1 MLWKLNFIAEVTQ
14 QSGRIINNE
23 CFFNMDSL
31 DIRWQQRF
39 QNYLKAFE
47 LLESAVVQFREKGLS
62 ELEEQG
68 LIQRF
73 EFTHELAWNVLKDFF
88 EYQGNTDIT
97 GSRDATREA
106 FNKGLISDGEGWME
120 MIKSRNKSSHT
131 YNEEIARDILI
142 NVVNWYYRLFLEFKD
157 KMDTLQEK

>member
-1 MLWKLNFIAEVTQ
+1 MSTQ
-14 QSGRIINNE
+14 
-23 CFFNMDSL
+23 

-39 QNYLKAFE
+39 QNFQKAFS
-47 LLESAVVQFREKGLS
+47 LLEEAVMKYKKEGIS
-62 ELEEQG
+62 DLEEQG

-73 EFTHELAWNVLKDFF
+73 EFTHELAWNVLKDYF

-106 FNKGLISDGEGWME
+106 FNKGLIDDGEGWME

-131 YNEEIARDILI
+131 YNEDIAKEIVK
-142 NVVNWYYRLFLEFKD
+142 NVVELYYGLFLKFTDRMTQLKAR
-157 KMDTLQEK
+157 

>member
-1 MLWKLNFIAEVTQ
+1 MSTQ
-14 QSGRIINNE
+14 
-23 CFFNMDSL
+23 

-39 QNYLKAFE
+39 QNFQKAFSR
-47 LLESAVVQFREKGLS
+47 LEEAVMKYKKEGIS
-62 ELEEQG
+62 DLEEQG

-73 EFTHELAWNVLKDFF
+73 EFTHELAWNVLKDYF

-106 FNKGLISDGEGWME
+106 FNKGLIDDGEGWME

-131 YNEEIARDILI
+131 YNEDIAKEIVK
-142 NVVNWYYRLFLEFKD
+142 NVVELYYGLFLKFTDRMTQLKAR
-157 KMDTLQEK
+157 